1 MKIDKLVY
9 TESEKQEIQ
18 ELETALFQTYS
29 SGMSSTGLFDT
40 EQSKRLSEIRE
51 RAELRYIRSFF
62 GNKAAVL
69 DDVREILDATTKE
82 EFEQEQD
89 KRQKTIPSFDLEEVS
104 ELYDFKSE
112 KSREE
117 AKKALNNSR
126 QTALALSEKNAANFY
141 TFLTDRLFLQYRA
154 IIYRQ
159 PGTYNGHLLTKEES
173 EITMQ
178 YAKIVKKYGGFGA
191 AEQADTTAEEKKII
205 SAFNVLM
212 SIPVEERILKML
224 PSDEKEILHAFKKM
238 IAAKVESY
246 YPQTKGE
253 SAPQPPKISTS
264 KLLNIAYPLDKVNAE
279 LWNCFSIG
287 ENTPLKAESDEDSRK
302 GKRANIY
309 AMLDFDELDGVKIS
323 RPLTSTDK
331 RIFIAI
337 SNLRE
342 AGHETM
348 TISQIHAAMGGTS
361 RPDETTRTKIRESI
375 ETMRCAE
382 VSIDTTEEHELYPR
396 YDRIVWESQLM
407 HIEKTKGYLR
417 GQIADYTIRVVETPK
432 LYLFAKQR
440 YQITSV
446 PLELFK
452 SPINKTEANLRLED
466 YIISRIAGM
475 KNNTKKSRTILID
488 KIYQKCNITTKEQ
501 RQRLP
506 EKIERYLKHYVSV
519 GWIKAYKL
527 TDKSIKIVTY
537 KKSV

>member
-18 ELETALFQTYS
+18 ELETALSQIYS
-29 SGMSSTGLFDT
+29 SGMSAFDT

-89 KRQKTIPSFDLEEVS
+89 KRQKAIPTFDLEEVS
-104 ELYDFKSE
+104 ELCDFESE

-117 AKKALNNSR
+117 AIKALNSSR

-141 TFLTDRLFLQYRA
+141 TFLTGRLFFQYRA

-159 PGTYNGHLLTKEES
+159 PGTYNERLFTKEES
-173 EITMQ
+173 EILRQ
-178 YAKIVKKYGGFGA
+178 YVEIVEKYGGFEA

-205 SAFNVLM
+205 SRYKALM
-212 SIPVEERILKML
+212 SIPVEERILKTL
-224 PSDEKEILHAFKKM
+224 PSDEKEIVHAFNKM

-253 SAPQPPKISTS
+253 STPQPQPKISTS

-287 ENTPLKAESDEDSRK
+287 ENTPLKAESDKDSRK

-375 ETMRCAE
+375 ETMCCAE

-396 YDRIVWESQLM
+396 YDRIVWESQLL

-417 GQIADYTIRVVETPK
+417 GQIADYTIRVIETPK

-506 EKIERYLKHYVSV
+506 EKIERYLKHYVSI
-519 GWIKAYKL
+519 GWIKTYKL

-537 KKSV
+537 KKSE